1 MARKLQAE
9 ADERDDKLTALAQLE
24 RPTVRHWWGRRQRPG
39 WNGAVCYLCGSDIA
53 TWPSRW
59 PITDEAKAA
68 IADHRVAE
76 IQLLLGERRHTREE
90 TR

>member
-1 MARKLQAE
+1 MARKLQSVDGE
-9 ADERDDKLTALAQLE
+9 PDDRLTALAQLG

-59 PITDEAKAA
+59 PITDEAKLAIDRHRTIEIAA
-68 IADHRVAE
+68 H
-76 IQLLLGERRHTREE
+76 LGERRHTREE